1 MSLHRITQGFA
12 VTFPAPAVMVARK
25 NGPGTRAVWAA
36 SGCMAGVARSAW
48 WAEAW
53 VQAMNRL
60 AAHRAARAAPAAGFV
75 SQPEPR
81 TIGLYA
87 RGKQLLAGNFL
98 FAGHLIEAPGLDLWD
113 IARPSRAFE
122 AELQGFAWLD
132 DLAAVGD
139 PAAKK
144 RAQAWTFGWI
154 ARHGRGQGMG
164 WSPDLTGRRLIRWI
178 NHALLLLSG
187 QDRAQTLAYYHSLSQ
202 QTVFLSRR
210 WQAASPG
217 LPRFEAL
224 TGLIYAGLA
233 LIGMEA
239 HVDPAAAALARECER
254 EVDGQGG
261 IPTRNPEELLE
272 VFTLLTWAAQALSDA
287 GRIVPPA
294 HLAAIARIAPTLR
307 ALRHADGGLAR
318 FHGGGRG
325 LEGRLDHA
333 LAASGVKPATKPG
346 AGGLAMGF
354 VRLSAGRSSLI
365 LDAAEPPGGQAGAS
379 AHASTLAF
387 ELTLGRRPVV
397 VSCGSGAPFGE
408 DWHRAS
414 RATQSHSTLTI
425 DGYSSS
431 RFAHDGRDV
440 LEDRARMTLLHPLT
454 DGSGPPHVLAAQDG
468 WRQTHGLLH
477 LRDLTLAGDGRHL
490 AGVDVLRA
498 ETDRDRDRLSAV
510 LRHGGGRLG
519 YALRFHLHPDAD
531 AELDM
536 GGTAVSIALRS
547 GEIWV
552 FRHAGGATLT
562 LDPSVYLEKGRLMPR
577 ATKQIL
583 LTADL
588 RDFEGRI
595 GWTLAKAQD
604 TPLAIRDLDRD
615 EAPSRP

>member
-1 MSLHRITQGFA
+1 M
-12 VTFPAPAVMVARK
+12 
-25 NGPGTRAVWAA
+25 RA
-36 SGCMAGVARSAW
+36 VARSAW

-60 AAHRAARAAPAAGFV
+60 AARKATRAKPAAGFV

-87 RGKQLLAGNFL
+87 RGKQLVAGNFL
-98 FAGHLIEAPGLDLWD
+98 FAGHLIEAPGIEIWD
-113 IARPSRAFE
+113 IARPSVAFG
-122 AELQGFAWLD
+122 AELQGFGWLD

-139 PAAKK
+139 PTARK
-144 RAQAWTFGWI
+144 RAQDWTFGWI
-154 ARHGRGQGMG
+154 NRYGRGDGPG

-178 NHALLLLSG
+178 NHAILLLGG
-187 QDRAQTLAYYHSLSQ
+187 QDRDHSLAYYRALSH

-254 EVDGQGG
+254 EVDEEGG

-272 VFTLLTWAAQALSDA
+272 VFTLLTWAAQALTDA
-287 GRIVPPA
+287 GRLVPPS
-294 HLAAIARIAPTLR
+294 HLAAIERIAPTLR

-333 LAASGVKPATKPG
+333 LASSGVKPVPP
-346 AGGLAMGF
+346 GGLAMGF
-354 VRLSAGRSSLI
+354 TRMSAGRSSVI
-365 LDAAEPPGGQAGAS
+365 VDTAMPPGGLAGAS

-387 ELTLGRRPVV
+387 ELTSGRRPLI
-397 VSCGSGAPFGE
+397 VSCGNGAPFGT

-414 RATQSHSTLTI
+414 RATQSHSTLAI
-425 DGYSSS
+425 DGFSSS
-431 RFAHDGRDV
+431 RFAHDRREV
-440 LEDRARMTLLHPLT
+440 LEDRARITLMRQSHDAEAHLL
-454 DGSGPPHVLAAQDG
+454 LAGHDG
-468 WRQTHGLLH
+468 WRGTHGLVH
-477 LRDLTLAGDGRHL
+477 LRDLSLSADGRRLDGTDML
-490 AGVDVLRA
+490 AADAPADKERLQSVLR
-498 ETDRDRDRLSAV
+498 RS
-510 LRHGGGRLG
+510 GGGIG
-519 YALRFHLHPDAD
+519 FALRFHLHPDAD
-531 AELDM
+531 AEIDM
-536 GGTAVSIALRS
+536 GGAAVSIALRS

-552 FRHAGGATLT
+552 FRHDGQAAMTLE
-562 LDPSVYLEKGRLMPR
+562 PSVYLEKGRLMPR
-577 ATKQIL
+577 AARQIVL
-583 LTADL
+583 AASLQ
-588 RDFEGRI
+588 DFQARI

-604 TPLAIRDLDRD
+604 TPLAIRDIDR
-615 EAPSRP
+615 EEPPSRP